1 VRRRAMR
8 PTMRPTVRA
17 TVRPTVRAVVA
28 TVVAVTTL
36 VGAATVAIAD
46 DDTVPSQAEVDA
58 AEAAAADKARDVAA
72 VQADLVLANQ
82 RLQQASIAAAKAGE
96 EYNGAV
102 YRLEQA
108 RAEADAAERRA
119 DRAQADVVRQQR
131 AYGDVLATS
140 YAMAPQLT
148 AMAAMMDSEGPS
160 AVMEK
165 LTTLSTAE
173 DALNSQYDSFR
184 ATSTLATIAR
194 TQADQAREKA
204 ARLEAEMRQAHE
216 AARAAA
222 DAAAAEATRVADR
235 KQALI
240 AELAHLQHVSVTIAR
255 QRQDAL
261 EAQAAAAAAAAQQ
274 AAEEAAQQAAQ
285 QAAQEAAQQAAQEAA
300 EQQEPGGNAGNGDDG
315 DNNGGGGDPQPDP
328 DPPAPSGSAVERAI
342 DFAEDQLGEPYVW
355 GAAGPDAWDCSGL
368 TMRAWEA
375 GGVYLPHYSVAQYEQ
390 STPISPSD
398 LRPGDLVFWG
408 DSNDSSS
415 IYHVA
420 MYIGDGQII
429 QAPRTGRDVEIV
441 SLYYWTPPNFYARP

>member
-1 VRRRAMR
+1 VRRR
-8 PTMRPTVRA
+8 
-17 TVRPTVRAVVA
+17 TVRPTTRASVRAVVA
-28 TVVAVTTL
+28 TLVAVTTL

-46 DDTVPSQAEVDA
+46 DDTMPSQAEVDA
-58 AEAAAADKARDVAA
+58 AEAAASDKARDVAT
-72 VQADLVLANQ
+72 VRADLVLANQ

-96 EYNGAV
+96 EYNGAI

-108 RAEADAAERRA
+108 RVEAVAAERRA
-119 DRAQADVVRQQR
+119 DRAQAAVARQQR

-148 AMAAMMDSEGPS
+148 AMAAMMDSAGPQ

-165 LTTLSTAE
+165 WTTLSTAE
-173 DALNSQYDSFR
+173 DALDSQYDSFR
-184 ATSTLATIAR
+184 ATSTLATIAQ

-204 ARLEAEMRQAHE
+204 ARLEAEMRQARD

-222 DAAAAEATRVADR
+222 DAAAAEATRVADQ

-261 EAQAAAAAAAAQQ
+261 EAQAAAAAAAAAQQ
-274 AAEEAAQQAAQ
+274 AAEEAAQ
-285 QAAQEAAQQAAQEAA
+285 QAAQEAAQQAAEQAAQES
-300 EQQEPGGNAGNGDDG
+300 EQQQGGNGDNG
-315 DNNGGGGDPQPDP
+315 DSGGNGSPEPQPDP
-328 DPPAPSGSAVERAI
+328 NPPASSGSAVQRAI
-342 DFAEDQLGEPYVW
+342 DFAKDQLGEPYVW

-368 TMRAWEA
+368 TMGAWEA
-375 GGVYLPHYSVAQYEQ
+375 GGISLPHYSVAQYEQ

-429 QAPRTGRDVEIV
+429 HAPRTGRDVEIV

>member
-1 VRRRAMR
+1 MRRRAV
-8 PTMRPTVRA
+8 RPTVRA

-58 AEAAAADKARDVAA
+58 AQAAASDKARDVAA

-108 RAEADAAERRA
+108 RAEAEAAERRA

-173 DALNSQYDSFR
+173 DAMNSQYDSFR

-204 ARLEAEMRQAHE
+204 ARLEAEMRRAHD

-222 DAAAAEATRVADR
+222 DAAGAEATRVADQ

-261 EAQAAAAAAAAQQ
+261 EAQAAAAAAAAAQQ

-300 EQQEPGGNAGNGDDG
+300 EQQEQGGNGD
-315 DNNGGGGDPQPDP
+315 NGGSGGGGGNGGGDPQPDP
-328 DPPAPSGSAVERAI
+328 NPPAPSGSAVERAI
-342 DFAEDQLGEPYVW
+342 DFAEAQLGEPYVW

-408 DSNDSSS
+408 DNNDSSS